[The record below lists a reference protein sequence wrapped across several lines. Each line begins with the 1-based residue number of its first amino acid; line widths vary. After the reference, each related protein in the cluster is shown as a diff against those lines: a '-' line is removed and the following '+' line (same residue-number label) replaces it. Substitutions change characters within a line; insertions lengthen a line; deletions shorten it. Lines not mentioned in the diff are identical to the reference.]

1 MLVSATCVDT
11 LDTDISG
18 YQGDPP
24 PGTMGSTMRALWT
37 LLLITTQTLLD
48 TAGHW
53 WTLVDTGGHC
63 WGPGDDNWRNL
74 VNNSVII
81 LSGGMDRGHGG
92 DTGNTGKRGNH
103 CNYPGPVQIL
113 RFYFCVHSVV

>member
-1 MLVSATCVDT
+1 MIVGRGGTVLVSATCVDT

-24 PGTMGSTMRALWT
+24 PGTMGIMMRALAP
-37 LLLITTQTLLD
+37 LLFITTQTLD
-48 TAGHW
+48 TA
-53 WTLVDTGGHC
+53 GHC

-81 LSGGMDRGHGG
+81 LSGGMDGGHGG

>member
-1 MLVSATCVDT
+1 MIVGRGEGAVLVSATCVDT

-37 LLLITTQTLLD
+37 LLFITTQTLLD
-48 TAGHW
+48 TA
-53 WTLVDTGGHC
+53 GHC

-81 LSGGMDRGHGG
+81 LSGGMDRGPW
-92 DTGNTGKRGNH
+92 RGH
-103 CNYPGPVQIL
+103 W
-113 RFYFCVHSVV
+113 